1 MTWLP
6 SSSLTSTFCGPAHL
20 SPTSARRVLR
30 LRLLRGGGL
39 QLGLLGRRGGPGS
52 SAVAASADSA
62 ALLLLLRDGLGG
74 ASDRGGLSIAAFAA
88 PAVLAAVAVAWGGP
102 GAALLVDR
110 ACRLPALYFFFVGG
124 GSCGGL
130 GSAA

>member
-6 SSSLTSTFCGPAHL
+6 SSSLTSAFRGPAHL

-52 SAVAASADSA
+52 SAVAASADS
-62 ALLLLLRDGLGG
+62 LLLLLRDGLGG

-110 ACRLPALYFFFVGG
+110 ACRLSALYFFFVGG

-130 GSAA
+130 GGAA